1 VGDIHETSTDAARR
15 SRVPLR
21 PILASGQL
29 SLLELLGA
37 ELATAVIWAQ
47 PFAGPSAAA
56 PRSGTTTLRLR
67 TIAVFAT
74 AGVLVPRDLFLIVQ
88 APRARIR
95 PARRMQVRACSSTRA
110 RRSTPRSASGRSTP
124 RATA

>member
-37 ELATAVIWAQ
+37 ELATAVIWAH
-47 PFAGPSAAA
+47 AVRWAIGRSAA
-56 PRSGTTTLRLR
+56 
-67 TIAVFAT
+67 
-74 AGVLVPRDLFLIVQ
+74 
-88 APRARIR
+88 
-95 PARRMQVRACSSTRA
+95 
-110 RRSTPRSASGRSTP
+110 
-124 RATA
+124 